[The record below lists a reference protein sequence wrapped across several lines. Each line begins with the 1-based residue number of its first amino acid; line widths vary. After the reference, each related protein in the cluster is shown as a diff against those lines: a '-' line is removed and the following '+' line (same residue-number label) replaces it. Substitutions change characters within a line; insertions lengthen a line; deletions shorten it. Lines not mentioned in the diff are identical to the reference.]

1 MIATIPAEA
10 DVGEVAA
17 LKGTVAATATELQ
30 VSKDPAGQSGGGAC
44 QGSVATPVDQVTS
57 SMHLFAQAVN
67 QVQSL
72 TPTTTFTCFVL
83 SSSICSLQTRR
94 NA

>member
-30 VSKDPAGQSGGGAC
+30 VSKDPAGQSGGGHARGLLQPLLIRSPAAC
-44 QGSVATPVDQVTS
+44 I
-57 SMHLFAQAVN
+57 
-67 QVQSL
+67 SL
-72 TPTTTFTCFVL
+72 HKP
-83 SSSICSLQTRR
+83 SIRCKV
-94 NA
+94 